1 MTKQFKNPSKK
12 YLPRI
17 INTQKPHIKTIKC
30 AQSKCEAQ
38 STWWDSFLSLQ
49 GWREATDG
57 RVIRAHGFR
66 GLRGRPVA
74 PGPAGGAWS
83 NQTCWLTAETWR
95 RRGKRRKLEAP
106 PSALG
111 TSPQWL
117 DDLLKGYTSQS
128 SHYLQKVPSLEQV
141 FNTGAVGD
149 IGLPHKGTWYTL
161 TKRKFN
167 SYTVRPNVQF
177 RDGWRSHFITMM
189 YPLTRKT
196 RGLQTCT

>member
-1 MTKQFKNPSKK
+1 MRTV
-12 YLPRI
+12 
-17 INTQKPHIKTIKC
+17 
-30 AQSKCEAQ
+30 KCEAQ
-38 STWWDSFLSLQ
+38 STWWDSFLALRQ
-49 GWREATDG
+49 RREATDG
-57 RVIRAHGFR
+57 RVIRAHSFRSFR
-66 GLRGRPVA
+66 GPPVA
-74 PGPAGGAWS
+74 PGPAGRQHTMGEAWS
-83 NQTCWLTAETWR
+83 NQTCWLMAETWR
-95 RRGKRRKLEAP
+95 RRGKSRKLEAP

-111 TSPQWL
+111 TRPQWL

-128 SHYLQKVPSLEQV
+128 SHYLQKVPSSEQV

-149 IGLPHKGTWYTL
+149 IWLPHKGTWYTL

-189 YPLTRKT
+189 DPLTRKT